1 MQLSA
6 PRWFSPLTLFT
17 RAFGQIVIISY
28 VPLSLARSGD
38 HFYLGFGLIY
48 ALPFVMQLVFAPLW
62 GHLLDR
68 TGHVTRIAAAG
79 FAGYALMELGTA
91 FAPGIAAILLA
102 LAMGGVFGAALSPA
116 AKWYALSRAEGA
128 SHLSRA
134 LQGEAGGWL
143 AGAVIPAV
151 AAYLGFGLFHL
162 LAVIG
167 AGTVALALWSLIAAR
182 HLTPARVAKPPAQ
195 HSGGPALAR
204 SAWLPLFGVLLQFL
218 SGEVFFSFYGVYLT
232 TYLEGPLWLYSLTLA
247 GTTAIGL
254 WLYTPALRLTRRAG
268 AERVLLA
275 TSIWYLVSY
284 LALYLAPSVTL
295 AAIVFSVPAFSFLR
309 IAASLAFAAAAPDRS
324 GTAMGAFDAAEGLAC
339 SVGGPISGAFV
350 GAFGLV
356 ALPLMPLAVSLLAP
370 WPLIVARRKRQTPG
384 TAAQM

>member
-1 MQLSA
+1 MQRSA
-6 PRWFSPLTLFT
+6 PRWFSPLALFA
-17 RAFGQIVIISY
+17 RAFGQIVIVSY

-48 ALPFVMQLVFAPLW
+48 ALPFVMQLAFAPLW

-68 TGHVTRIAAAG
+68 TGHVGRIAAAG

-102 LAMGGVFGAALSPA
+102 LAAGGVFGAALSPA
-116 AKWYALSRAEGA
+116 AKWYALGRERAA
-128 SHLSRA
+128 WHLSRA

-143 AGAVIPAV
+143 AGAIIPAA

-167 AGTVALALWSLIAAR
+167 AATAALAILSLTAAR
-182 HLTPARVAKPPAQ
+182 HLAPAAVAAPARRPE
-195 HSGGPALAR
+195 GPALAR
-204 SAWLPLFGVLLQFL
+204 AAWLPLVGVLLQFL

-232 TYLEGPLWLYSLTLA
+232 SYLDGPLWLYSVTLA

-254 WLYTPALRLTRRAG
+254 WLYTPALRLTRRIG
-268 AERVLLA
+268 AERVLLF
-275 TSIWYLVSY
+275 TSAWYLISY
-284 LALYLAPSVTL
+284 LALYLAPSVAL

-324 GTAMGAFDAAEGLAC
+324 GTAMGAFDATEGLAC

-370 WPLIVARRKRQTPG
+370 WPLLAARRRGRAPG
-384 TAAQM
+384 AAGA